1 MIVAAPPSQSAA
13 TFLVS
18 IRDAE
23 DLLAHHAA
31 SGQPPPPS
39 AEVLKRA
46 GLVMALTAW
55 ETYVEDRV
63 AESVNFRFGGDASQP
78 AIFMM
83 AKLKEE
89 LKRFH
94 NPTSDKTRN
103 LFRDYL
109 GIDVVSE
116 WRWQHMDPEKACD
129 KLDNLLKKRGD
140 AVHRSRVAQP
150 GPTPPHLVT
159 KDELER
165 AIRFIKELVAATE
178 RAIGVEK

>member
-1 MIVAAPPSQSAA
+1 MVVAAPASQPAA

-63 AESVNFRFGGDASQP
+63 AESVNFRLRGDASQP
-78 AIFMM
+78 AVFMM

-109 GIDVVSE
+109 GIDVTSE
-116 WRWQHMDPEKACD
+116 WRWQHMDPKKACD
-129 KLDNLLKKRGD
+129 KLDDLLKKRGD

-150 GPTPPHLVT
+150 GAMPPHLVT
-159 KDELER
+159 KEELEK
-165 AIRFIKELVAATE
+165 AIRFIKELVKATE
-178 RAIGVEK
+178 RALGVGN